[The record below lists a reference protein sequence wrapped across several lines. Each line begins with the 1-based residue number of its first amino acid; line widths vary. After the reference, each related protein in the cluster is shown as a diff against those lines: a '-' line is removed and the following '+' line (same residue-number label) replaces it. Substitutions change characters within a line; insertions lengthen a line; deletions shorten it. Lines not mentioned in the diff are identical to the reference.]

1 MCFSASASFGAG
13 IVLSS
18 IGIATITKTQ
28 SRSQLS
34 LAFIPLIF
42 AVQQF
47 SEGFL
52 WLSLLHPGFAF
63 LQQITTYLFLFFAQV
78 VWPFWVPFSVLKIET
93 DPKRKNVGKILVGI
107 GAVVSVYLA
116 YCLLVFHVDARI
128 DNYHITYE
136 QSYPKVLRYFGGGLY
151 LIATIAPS
159 FFSSLKYMWLIGLS
173 ILISYIITTVFYEGY
188 MVSVWCFFA
197 SIISLAVFFVVR
209 EMKSQQKIN
218 HINLIKRTL

>member
-63 LQQITTYLFLFFAQV
+63 LQQIKT
-78 VWPFWVPFSVLKIET
+78 
-93 DPKRKNVGKILVGI
+93 
-107 GAVVSVYLA
+107 
-116 YCLLVFHVDARI
+116 
-128 DNYHITYE
+128 
-136 QSYPKVLRYFGGGLY
+136 
-151 LIATIAPS
+151 
-159 FFSSLKYMWLIGLS
+159 
-173 ILISYIITTVFYEGY
+173 
-188 MVSVWCFFA
+188 
-197 SIISLAVFFVVR
+197 
-209 EMKSQQKIN
+209 
-218 HINLIKRTL
+218 